1 MTTKTQ
7 KFRSKWWYVLPIF
20 LHAVGG
26 VISWIAIKNDDGKLA
41 KNCLFLGIILNVA
54 WALIL
59 SGLLLTL
66 DNLSFSSDL
75 GNLLGDNDFD
85 IEFNIESP

>member
-20 LHAVGG
+20 LHAIGG
-26 VISWIAIKNDDGKLA
+26 VISWIALKNDDGKLA
-41 KNCLFLGIILNVA
+41 KNCLVLGILLNVA
-54 WALIL
+54 WALTL
-59 SGLLLTL
+59 SGIFLTF

-75 GNLLGDNDFD
+75 GNILGDSDFD

>member
-20 LHAVGG
+20 LHSVGG
-26 VISWIAIKNDDGKLA
+26 VISWIALKNDDGKLA
-41 KNCLFLGIILNVA
+41 KNCLLLGVILNVA
-54 WALIL
+54 WALTL
-59 SGLLLTL
+59 SGLLLAL

-75 GNLLGDNDFD
+75 GNILGDNDFD